1 MTVDEAMLTLT
12 RLWTERD
19 RLRREMDA
27 IAALIEANGCDCE
40 CGHHYE
46 EHDDGCELCIVCRID
61 VHVTE
66 ARR

>member
-27 IAALIEANGCDCE
+27 IAALVEANGCDCE
-40 CGHHYE
+40 W
-46 EHDDGCELCIVCRID
+46 DSSKLCLACHIG

-66 ARR
+66 AKR

>member
-1 MTVDEAMLTLT
+1 MTVDEAFLALS

-27 IAALIEANGCDCE
+27 IAALVEASGCDC
-40 CGHHYE
+40 GHHCATRDACY
-46 EHDDGCELCIVCRID
+46 CEPCFACR
-61 VHVTE
+61 VNAHVTE